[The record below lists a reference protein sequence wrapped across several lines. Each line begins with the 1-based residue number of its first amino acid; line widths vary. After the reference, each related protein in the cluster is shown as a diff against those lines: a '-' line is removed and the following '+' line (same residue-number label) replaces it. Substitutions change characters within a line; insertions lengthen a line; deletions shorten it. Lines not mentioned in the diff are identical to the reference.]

1 MVDSLKPLLP
11 LCYLFSRGL
20 NQRMS
25 GQCDAG
31 VELLR
36 ARLGG
41 YKRQLYLRHSLEA
54 DKSQSLPH
62 EERTLVGLIFP
73 PSWSQRDRR
82 TEKAVLGCVCV
93 CWNLHKQCLAAL
105 RGRSVCWAW
114 AGWFKHPK
122 RNCLSWKG
130 LLRNHPGR
138 VQSSLKNALWVLI
151 EGNKMSWIC
160 PL

>member
-93 CWNLHKQCLAAL
+93 CVCVGTCTSNASQPSGEGQC
-105 RGRSVCWAW
+105 
-114 AGWFKHPK
+114 AGPGQDGSNIPK
-122 RNCLSWKG
+122 G
-130 LLRNHPGR
+130 I
-138 VQSSLKNALWVLI
+138 V
-151 EGNKMSWIC
+151 
-160 PL
+160 

>member
-93 CWNLHKQCLAAL
+93 LELAQAMPRSPQGKVSVL
-105 RGRSVCWAW
+105 GLGRMVQTSQKELFELEGVAQKSPRPCAE
-114 AGWFKHPK
+114 
-122 RNCLSWKG
+122 LSEERTVG
-130 LLRNHPGR
+130 F
-138 VQSSLKNALWVLI
+138 
-151 EGNKMSWIC
+151 
-160 PL
+160 